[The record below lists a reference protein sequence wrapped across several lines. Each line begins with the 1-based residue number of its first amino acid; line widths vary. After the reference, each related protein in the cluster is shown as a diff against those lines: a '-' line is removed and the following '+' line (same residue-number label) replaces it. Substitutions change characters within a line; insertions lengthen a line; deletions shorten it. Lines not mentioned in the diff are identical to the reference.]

1 MFHLHVKFCFNNSLL
16 FLSTKSSLKCKM
28 YFLLLRVLWR
38 SRHCRQHLTALRCW
52 AVRVQPYPLRALLA
66 VIAQTLGPQ
75 QFPRQQSHQYSVAQ
89 CQMTMRTWQT
99 LVSTYSSCCSSVAV
113 CCKAKSF
120 LFVVL
125 FMVLFS
131 FYFVWKLCYV
141 WVVFVC
147 GIVKRM
153 FLQDIFVFFHERL
166 ETELRKRTNL
176 LICTLHDRNKNVKWN
191 LNNAPICPLVLS
203 CIFVCFLMYFVCL
216 FICLSVCYVCLLFV
230 FHTNLCLYSC
240 WSQCINALQNAV

>member
-1 MFHLHVKFCFNNSLL
+1 MWSSVSIILYCF
-16 FLSTKSSLKCKM
+16 FQTKSWLKCKM

-66 VIAQTLGPQ
+66 VIAQTLGSQ

-153 FLQDIFVFFHERL
+153 FLQDIFVF
-166 ETELRKRTNL
+166 
-176 LICTLHDRNKNVKWN
+176 
-191 LNNAPICPLVLS
+191 
-203 CIFVCFLMYFVCL
+203 L
-216 FICLSVCYVCLLFV
+216 FINVLRLNSGKELIFWSVHCMTETKMWSETWTMLQFALWSFPVYLFV
-230 FHTNLCLYSC
+230 F
-240 WSQCINALQNAV
+240 